1 MQTETQQR
9 LFLAPHLDDGALSFG
24 GSLMAAQRVKP
35 GGPHT
40 VVATVFSRA
49 NYTKAGLGDPATV
62 TFIRQNEERTVM
74 GSIGVETLFLGFAD
88 CPLRGYTI
96 RDPLDYPKHI
106 KPELDQGLIPRLS
119 ARLGE
124 LFAAYDEVLA
134 PLATGKSA
142 HVDHRIVH
150 QAAVAAWHAC
160 RGIRLILYE
169 DVPYIEQDSRDTL
182 SALDGLRA
190 VTVPIDIEA
199 KIELIQGYAS
209 QPIAEWEELIRRAAG
224 DPPVERTWI
233 VSVPP
238 EKRLLIDSI

>member
-1 MQTETQQR
+1 MQTETPRR

-24 GSLMAAQRVKP
+24 GSLMAAQRAQP

-49 NYTKAGLGDPATV
+49 NYTKAGLGDPAAV
-62 TFIRQNEERTVM
+62 TPVRQNEERTVM

-96 RDPLDYPKHI
+96 SDPLDYPKHI
-106 KPELDQGLIPRLS
+106 KPELDHGLIPRLTDKF
-119 ARLGE
+119 GE

-134 PLATGKSA
+134 PLAIGENA
-142 HVDHRIVH
+142 HVDHRIVR
-150 QAAVAAWHAC
+150 QAAIAAWHAC
-160 RGIRLILYE
+160 RRIRLILYE
-169 DVPYIEQDSRDTL
+169 DVPYIGQDGRDVL
-182 SALDGLRA
+182 SAFDGLRA

-209 QPIAEWEELIRRAAG
+209 QPIAVWADLIRRAAG

-238 EKRLLIDSI
+238 GNKFLID